1 MTISKIVAFLFI
13 ALLVS
18 SCATTTTTTATT
30 TTTSDTEELL
40 SPELRALN
48 VESFDAA
55 WATIR
60 ENHWDREKTE
70 EEWSGLYDA
79 YQPRIVEAET
89 HGAYLSVLR
98 ELING
103 FEQSHFSIMSSDVY
117 ESIVESV
124 DAAEGAEAGDSN
136 GDAAESGGSDSEES
150 AAGGVG
156 ISGMDVRVLDGRVVV
171 TNVQPDSSAA
181 RMGVKLG
188 WEVLTVDG
196 DTLNDTLS
204 EINDSFKE
212 KPVLEMTLHR
222 AALNWI
228 EGDAGTS
235 KTIEF
240 NDRTESGHTLTVT
253 MSKPEGT
260 PYRLGVFPPTFVTV
274 KTERLTPDVGYF
286 GFSLFLD
293 PLRVMQSFEKALDSF
308 RECDGIIIDV
318 RGNGGGL
325 PLVAMGIA
333 GWLSEEKKHI
343 LGTMITKDTEL
354 KLVINP
360 RLNPYRG
367 KVAVLIDGSSA
378 SASEMFAAGL
388 RDIGRARIFG
398 TRTAGAVL
406 PASFKRL
413 PNGDFF
419 YYPIANYVS
428 SNGDRLEG
436 VGVFPDEHN
445 PHTQTDLLNGR
456 DNALEAARHWIEND

>member
-1 MTISKIVAFLFI
+1 MTNSKIATFLFI

-18 SCATTTTTTATT
+18 GHAIAAA
-30 TTTSDTEELL
+30 TTSDTEPPL

-70 EEWSGLYDA
+70 DEWNALYHA
-79 YQPRIVEAET
+79 YKPRIVDAET
-89 HGAYLSVLR
+89 HVAYLSVLR
-98 ELING
+98 ELIDS
-103 FEQSHFSIMSSDVY
+103 FEQSHFSIISSDVY

-124 DAAEGAEAGDSN
+124 DAAGATEADVVAERPEDGDGPREGGL
-136 GDAAESGGSDSEES
+136 
-150 AAGGVG
+150 G

-171 TNVQPDSSAA
+171 TAVQPDSSAA

-188 WEVLTVDG
+188 WEILTVDG
-196 DTLNDTLS
+196 DSLNDTLS
-204 EINDSFKE
+204 RINASFKE
-212 KPVLEMTLHR
+212 KPQLEMTLHR

-228 EGDAGTS
+228 DGDAGSS
-235 KTIEF
+235 KIIEF
-240 NDRTESGHTLTVT
+240 GDRTESGHTLTVA

-260 PYRLGVFPPTFVTV
+260 PYRLGVFPPTFVSV
-274 KTERLTPDVGYF
+274 MTERLNPSVGYF
-286 GFSLFLD
+286 AFSLFLD

-378 SASEMFAAGL
+378 SASEIFAAGL

-419 YYPIANYVS
+419 YYPIANYIS
-428 SNGDRLEG
+428 SNGERLEG
-436 VGVFPDEHN
+436 VGVYPDEHN

-456 DNALEAARHWIEND
+456 DNALEAARRWIESD